1 MTGAAAA
8 PLVPR
13 GLIPGVVIVLIGLVF
28 LADSLG
34 MLDAASGWAL
44 WPLAV
49 IVAGVAVRLQPGVT
63 NQVFGIVLIVAGVW
77 LLFNEIGIWT
87 YAFWRTWPLIL
98 ILLGALIRYQ
108 SWRFQRPADNGQF
121 GAVVFL
127 SQVTGQASPGGPDT
141 TRTTDMRSGELSAMV
156 GDGLFDFGNAIRG
169 ADPIVVDVLAI
180 AGRIRVAVPVEW
192 NVGMRVLAL
201 PGRVADTRSS
211 GATDAVGRNVD
222 LIVQGT
228 AMLGIVEIVTSI
240 GAPAPAP
247 STH

>member
-1 MTGAAAA
+1 MTRAAAA

-13 GLIPGVVIVLIGLVF
+13 GLMPGVAIVLIGLVF

-108 SWRFQRPADNGQF
+108 SWRYQQPSGAGRF

-127 SQVTGQASPGGPDT
+127 SQVTGQASPGPDT
-141 TRTTDMRSGELSAMV
+141 TRTTDVSSVELAAMA

-201 PGRVADTRSS
+201 PGRVADTRNS
-211 GATDAVGRNVD
+211 GAPDAAGRRVD

-228 AMLGIVEIVTSI
+228 AMLGIIEIVTSI
-240 GAPAPAP
+240 SAPVPAP